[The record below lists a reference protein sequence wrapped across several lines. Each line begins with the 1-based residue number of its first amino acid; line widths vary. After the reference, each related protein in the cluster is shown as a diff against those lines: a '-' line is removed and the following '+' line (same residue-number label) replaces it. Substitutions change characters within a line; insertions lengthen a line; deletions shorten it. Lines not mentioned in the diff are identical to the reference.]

1 MAFQL
6 VFSTQTKSKIILQ
19 SENEAIFVIIP
30 FATNDNSIE
39 LISAI
44 DLPSELGVFEV
55 GGGKVL
61 DIGVSI

>member
-19 SENEAIFVIIP
+19 SENEAIFVILP
-30 FATNDNSIE
+30 LNDNSIE

-44 DLPSELGVFEV
+44 NLPSELGVFEV